1 MEQLTDLGSVLRIA
15 KRRALYF
22 IVPAVVI
29 SAAGSAIVMFLPAIY
44 RSQATI
50 LVESQQIPSEL
61 VQSTVTAMADERLQ
75 VIQQRTL
82 SRDNLLG
89 LAKKFSLFQGDED
102 LSPTELADLVKS
114 RIQIVP
120 VNAAGTGRRVA
131 SDRLVIA
138 FTVAYEDESAQRAA
152 GVANE
157 LVTTI
162 LSADART
169 RVAQAAETSKFLDD
183 ESKRLSTKLSEVEA
197 EISRTRL
204 QSADA
209 LPEKLAFNM
218 SVNERL
224 EKNITEV
231 DRELQGI
238 AEQKRLLAFEATV
251 KKATA
256 SGGVLRPTAQND
268 LALRIDALKADIATK
283 SAVYSET
290 HPEMKALRKTL
301 AALEA
306 ELKQPANVV
315 TTSAE
320 PGTTSTNVLSDLEAQ
335 LVSEKMAALDG
346 RIAFLDK
353 QREEY
358 SKASLALKDV
368 ISRTPDV
375 AAVLSALERQR
386 NGIQKSLDDVGDKL
400 AKARL
405 GEKLEEDQRSERFEV
420 IEQPIVPSDPSRPDR
435 KKFLALVIAGALG
448 AGGGLAAVTEFLDRR
463 IRTSADMLARVGVRP
478 LAVIEFIAL
487 TGEKRRKLWLTILI
501 VALLVLLIAGALF
514 AVDYYYMPLEMV
526 FQKIIDR
533 LNI

>member
-1 MEQLTDLGSVLRIA
+1 
-15 KRRALYF
+15 
-22 IVPAVVI
+22 
-29 SAAGSAIVMFLPAIY
+29 
-44 RSQATI
+44 
-50 LVESQQIPSEL
+50 
-61 VQSTVTAMADERLQ
+61 
-75 VIQQRTL
+75 
-82 SRDNLLG
+82 
-89 LAKKFSLFQGDED
+89 
-102 LSPTELADLVKS
+102 
-114 RIQIVP
+114 
-120 VNAAGTGRRVA
+120 
-131 SDRLVIA
+131 
-138 FTVAYEDESAQRAA
+138 
-152 GVANE
+152 
-157 LVTTI
+157 
-162 LSADART
+162 
-169 RVAQAAETSKFLDD
+169 
-183 ESKRLSTKLSEVEA
+183 
-197 EISRTRL
+197 
-204 QSADA
+204 
-209 LPEKLAFNM
+209 M

-268 LALRIDALKADIATK
+268 LALRIDALRADIATK

-320 PGTTSTNVLSDLEAQ
+320 PGATSTNVLSDLEAQ

-420 IEQPIVPSDPSRPDR
+420 IEQPIVPSDPSKPDR
-435 KKFLALVIAGALG
+435 KKFLALVLAGALG

-463 IRTSADMLARVGVRP
+463 IRTSADMLSRVGVRP